1 MKHDHWNHEECQCRT
16 VDPHSDLAELSL
28 VIEEYLK
35 ALDARKRLDDGFKG
49 MGYNILGESAS
60 RAPQCIRKMKKLIGW
75 TEETIANNDEYMLLF
90 KKENKG

>member
-1 MKHDHWNHEECQCRT
+1 MKHDHWNHEGCRYRT

-28 VIEEYLK
+28 VIEEYLR
-35 ALDARKRLDDGFKG
+35 ALDARKRLDDGPPESV

-60 RAPQCIRKMKKLIGW
+60 RAPQCISKMKKLIGW

-90 KKENKG
+90 KK

>member
-16 VDPHSDLAELSL
+16 VDPHSDS
-28 VIEEYLK
+28 V
-35 ALDARKRLDDGFKG
+35 
-49 MGYNILGESAS
+49 
-60 RAPQCIRKMKKLIGW
+60 RKMKKLIGW